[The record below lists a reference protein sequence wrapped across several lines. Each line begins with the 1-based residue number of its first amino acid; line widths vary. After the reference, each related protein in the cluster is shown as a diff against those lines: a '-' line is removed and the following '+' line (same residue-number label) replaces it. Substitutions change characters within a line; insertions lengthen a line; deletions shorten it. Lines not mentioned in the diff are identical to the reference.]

1 MSTTEESYFQSET
14 ADVDLLANREIYPLD
29 TQEQIN
35 VYNAKIISVMRSINA
50 IPVPRLGGH
59 TIGYMPEAYKE
70 KAKTLILRLL
80 NMYKQI
86 KGADGK
92 IIGEDTITNILF
104 GFNRK
109 YKAELNFDWE
119 KVFGKKT
126 IERPYGT
133 YRRYG
138 GKKRT
143 HKRKS
148 HVNKSRKN
156 KKKRGNK

>member
-1 MSTTEESYFQSET
+1 MSTTESYFLDQET
-14 ADVDLLANREIYPLD
+14 DVNNLDNREIYPLD
-29 TQEQIN
+29 TPEQID

-59 TIGYMPEAYKE
+59 PIGYMPEAYKE
-70 KAKTLILRLL
+70 KATTRILKLL
-80 NMYKQI
+80 KMYKQI

-92 IIGEDTITNILF
+92 IIGEDIITNILF
-104 GFNRK
+104 AFNSK

-119 KVFGKKT
+119 PVFGPKT

-143 HKRKS
+143 HKRNT